1 MIATIQMLS
10 NIGMMLVKMS
20 TDLDSHA
27 NQCVLG
33 SITLVVY
40 NYEKPVNI
48 FGYNPKGLV
57 TRELCMIMGVLA
69 YDCPNTGET
78 FILIVN
84 QAIHNPKLTHNLL
97 SPIQMWLNDM
107 EVNDKPKFFTD
118 NPLNVTMH
126 FVWWTMKQMKSWLYL

>member
-1 MIATIQMLS
+1 
-10 NIGMMLVKMS
+10 MMLAKML

-33 SITLVVY
+33 SNTLVVY
-40 NYEKPVNI
+40 DYMKNVNI
-48 FGYNPKGLV
+48 VGYNPKGLV
-57 TRELCMIMGVLA
+57 SRVLHMIMGALA

-84 QAIHNPKLTHNLL
+84 QVIYNVKLTHNLL

-107 EVNDKPKFFTD
+107 EVNDKLKFLTD
-118 NPLNVTMH
+118 KPRA
-126 FVWWTMKQMKSWLYL
+126 